1 MNFKR
6 IFKTPF
12 AVLFLASNIF
22 LFYIVLFPFQNWTI
36 PEDTITQL
44 VLYDWLDDIF
54 LFDII
59 QNLLLFLPFGLFAG
73 CDLLL
78 QRYSKLLAFFIVCLG
93 SFCTSLFIEILQ
105 TFNPVRIPSL
115 LDVSLNTIS
124 GFIGVCLAPI
134 LLRFYPQM
142 VAQIKASVLQN
153 SYQNPWAWLGIM
165 VWLTW
170 AMFQLYPFIPTL
182 HPNQL
187 LISITAI
194 LQYLRG
200 ELEFSKTLF
209 MHYCMLSTVLY
220 FTGRLFIDKT
230 RLFFI
235 LLGFLFMVFIGKL
248 SVVSV
253 VLEPECLAGCFL
265 PIFALSLGSK
275 IMQYMSE
282 NFIISP
288 RLVAKRVRRS

>member
-1 MNFKR
+1 MNFKHA
-6 IFKTPF
+6 FKTPF

-22 LFYIVLFPFQNWTI
+22 LFYIVLFPFKGWAI
-36 PEDTITQL
+36 PEDSIAQL
-44 VLYDWLDDIF
+44 VIFDWLDDIF
-54 LFDII
+54 LFDIV

-78 QRYSKLLAFFIVCLG
+78 QRYSKLLTFFIVCLG
-93 SFCTSLFIEILQ
+93 SFSTSLFIEILQ

-124 GFIGVCLAPI
+124 GFIGVLLAPI
-134 LLRFYPQM
+134 LLRYYPTM

-187 LISITAI
+187 LISIAAI

-209 MHYCMLSTVLY
+209 IHYCMLGTVLY

-235 LLGFLFMVFIGKL
+235 LLGFLFMVFIGKV
-248 SVVSV
+248 SVVSL
-253 VLEPECLAGCFL
+253 VLEPECLAGCIL
-265 PIFALSLGSK
+265 PIFAFTLGSK
-275 IMQYMSE
+275 IMQYITE
-282 NFIISP
+282 NIEVSP
-288 RLVAKRVRRS
+288 RVVAKRLRRS